1 MKSEILTYGAN
12 LELVEALTKYKARFF
27 IVGGTAVRYHV
38 SERDAGD
45 LDILIE
51 PSVQTASAVISALS
65 SSPLISTADLTVE
78 KLTQPQK
85 IQIPA
90 KIYYYADIL
99 KPASDFDF
107 ELHWAQTHDT
117 RIGQIPVK
125 VASVKTLL
133 VLLADSNELKHA
145 NDISLLMSIF
155 G

>member
-1 MKSEILTYGAN
+1 MQSEILTFSAN
-12 LELVEALTKYKARFF
+12 LELVEALTKYNARFF

-38 SERDAGD
+38 PERDADD

-51 PSVQTASAVISALS
+51 PSVKTASAVISALTS
-65 SSPLISTADLTVE
+65 CPLISTAGLTVE

-99 KPASDFDF
+99 KPAHDFNFD
-107 ELHWAQTHDT
+107 LHWILAHDAKV
-117 RIGQIPVK
+117 GQIPVK

-133 VLLADSNELKHA
+133 ALLVDSNEPKHA
-145 NDISLLMSIF
+145 SDISLLVSIT

>member
-1 MKSEILTYGAN
+1 MESEIFTLGAN
-12 LELVEALTKYKARFF
+12 FELIEALTKYKARFL
-27 IVGGTAVRYHV
+27 IIGGTAVRYHV

-51 PSVQTASAVISALS
+51 PSAQTAIAVISALS
-65 SSPLISTADLTVE
+65 SNPLISTAGLTVE
-78 KLTQPQK
+78 KLTQPQR

-99 KPASDFDF
+99 KPAYDFDF
-107 ELHWAQTHDT
+107 DLHWAQAHDAM
-117 RIGQIPVK
+117 IGQIPVK

-133 VLLADSNELKHA
+133 ALLAYSNEPKHA
-145 NDISLLMSIF
+145 NDLSLLMSIS

>member
-12 LELVEALTKYKARFF
+12 LELVEALTKNKARFF

-38 SERDAGD
+38 PERDAGD

-51 PSVQTASAVISALS
+51 PSAQTASAVISALS

-107 ELHWAQTHDT
+107 ELHWTQTHDAK
-117 RIGQIPVK
+117 IGQIPVK
-125 VASVKTLL
+125 IASVKTLL

-145 NDISLLMSIF
+145 NDISLLMSI
-155 G
+155 

>member
-1 MKSEILTYGAN
+1 MQSEIHTFGAN
-12 LELVEALTKYKARFF
+12 FDLVKALSKHKARFF

-38 SERDAGD
+38 PERDTGD

-51 PSVQTASAVISALS
+51 PSVQTARAVISALAS
-65 SSPLISTADLTVE
+65 CPLISTADLTVE

-99 KPASDFDF
+99 KPVHDFDF
-107 ELHWAQTHDT
+107 DLHWVQAHDA
-117 RIGQIPVK
+117 RIGQLPVK

-133 VLLADSNELKHA
+133 ELLVDSNEQKHA
-145 NDISLLMSIF
+145 NDISLLMSTS